1 MKCLPY
7 RYWTN
12 HEIKALKDLYQTT
25 GATKLATTL
34 NRSVDAVRQA
44 ARKYGLTADKDLYK
58 PPPNRY
64 MKRKSDGK

>member
-12 HEIKALKDLYQTT
+12 HEIKILKELYHTH
-25 GATKLATTL
+25 GATKLASIL

-44 ARKYGLTADKDLYK
+44 AGKHGVKARKSLYK
-58 PPPNRY
+58 PPINY
-64 MKRKSDGK
+64 KRHSRR